1 MTKNNEL
8 TLDKSERLLKS
19 FEQIEDK
26 FSSIKIAEND
36 FYLVQ
41 KKSGFLNG
49 LLLADIDIE
58 NGTFFIS
65 HSSDIKPKPATSFS
79 VSNDSSE
86 LENIKNNSILKSL
99 KKEERGEYFT
109 KNQLT
114 VNFNTYNLI
123 NKKVVNKMLEVN
135 DDLKNLLKSYNS
147 LVFQEVKKTDFNI
160 DEIEQLEFLSHEIKD
175 KIQKYGVLNNI
186 LSESPKLFFNV
197 IEYNENKNP
206 NILNKL
212 NSYYSSKNLFN
223 EQNIGANNKEI
234 ESSFNSTNDLLG
246 NKPLQNYFNKIGSYI
261 ESNENQLENLKK
273 LIASTKLLTANGL
286 YHEFSFDDNKED
298 VLDFIENNSQNKLL
312 SDNKNLI
319 MNYLSFKTQALDND
333 CIKCQAL
340 SPLLVNITNTLLE
353 KESYKFEKNSSLQEN
368 IRSEIEN
375 NSPDNNEK
383 TIDDNNSVIKE
394 YLKRSEENLLKESK
408 LLLQQVELDF
418 GDIGENTRKKK
429 TVQKKTKTKDMQ
441 IGD

>member
-1 MTKNNEL
+1 MTNNNEL

-19 FEQIEDK
+19 FEQIEDR

-41 KKSGFLNG
+41 KKSGFLKG

-99 KKEERGEYFT
+99 KKEERGEYFS

-123 NKKVVNKMLEVN
+123 NKKVVNKMLEIN

-175 KIQKYGVLNNI
+175 KVQKYGVLNNI

-206 NILNKL
+206 KILNKL
-212 NSYYSSKNLFN
+212 TSYYSSKNLFD
-223 EQNIGANNKEI
+223 EKNIGANNKEI
-234 ESSFNSTNDLLG
+234 EANFNSTNDLLG
-246 NKPLQNYFNKIGSYI
+246 NKPLQNYFNKINDYI
-261 ESNENQLENLKK
+261 ENNDNQLENLNK

-298 VLDFIENNSQNKLL
+298 VLDFIDNNSQNKLL

-319 MNYLSFKTQALDND
+319 MNYLSFKTQALDVD

-353 KESYKFEKNSSLQEN
+353 KESYKFENNLSLQKDINSELEN
-368 IRSEIEN
+368 KIS
-375 NSPDNNEK
+375 DNNESVES
-383 TIDDNNSVIKE
+383 NNNIKE

-408 LLLQQVELDF
+408 SLLQQVELDF

-429 TVQKKTKTKDMQ
+429 PIHKKNKTKDLQ